1 MEQKGHVLCITGGK
15 RRPII
20 HIPGDHHAACTVR
33 GDGAR
38 YGRSM
43 RQLLPAHLDDVDP
56 FTVYA
61 ADARAPRDGRPWLL
75 ANMISSLDGATHVNG
90 LSGALGNAADRQ
102 TFQAIRA
109 VADVILVAAG
119 TARSEHYH
127 PITTT
132 PELAAARAA
141 RGQAERP
148 RLAILTRHIDL
159 DLDGELFTAPQPPIV
174 LTTEAAPV
182 GRVRHAEART
192 DVIRF
197 RGERVEVADALVALG
212 GLGAGVVLSE
222 GGPTLIGQL
231 ATDDL
236 LDEMCLSVSPVLVG
250 GDAARVT
257 DVAATMLHR
266 FELAR
271 VLEEDGMLLLRY
283 LRERHADH
291 DSPAEIAG

>member
-1 MEQKGHVLCITGGK
+1 
-15 RRPII
+15 
-20 HIPGDHHAACTVR
+20 
-33 GDGAR
+33 
-38 YGRSM
+38 M
-43 RQLLPAHLDDVDP
+43 RQLLPAPVDDVDP
-56 FTVYA
+56 FAVYA
-61 ADARAPRDGRPWLL
+61 ADTRTSNGDRPWLL
-75 ANMISSLDGATHVNG
+75 ANMIESIDGATHVNG
-90 LSGALGNAADRQ
+90 LSGELGSAADRQ

-127 PITTT
+127 PITST
-132 PELAAARAA
+132 PAVAQARAA
-141 RGQAERP
+141 RGQTDRP

-174 LTTEAAPV
+174 LTTELAPE

-197 RGERVEVADALVALG
+197 GGGRVEVVDALRALG
-212 GLGAGVVLSE
+212 EMGAEVVLSE

-236 LDEMCLSVSPVLVG
+236 LDEMCVSVSPMVVG

-257 DVAATMLHR
+257 DVATTMTRR

-283 LRERHADH
+283 VRRR
-291 DSPAEIAG
+291 